1 MTVGDLGEFGLIAAI
16 AARLP
21 RGARTVIGVGDDA
34 AVLATP
40 DGRVV
45 ATTDLLVEARHFRRD
60 WSGPADIGGKAAA
73 RNLADVAAMG
83 ATPVALLVG
92 LATPADLPVAWAQDL
107 VSGII
112 AECARTGAT
121 VVGGDVSSADT
132 IMLAVTALGDLAGR
146 EPVTR
151 AGARP
156 GDLVAVAG
164 VLGHSAAGLALLR
177 AGLAEPA
184 ALVTAYRWPRPPYHA
199 GPEAAALGATSM
211 IDISDGLVAD
221 TGHVAEA
228 SGVLI
233 DIDTARLAPGGDLL
247 AAAARLDASGPAG
260 PTDPAGPADSAAAG
274 EPARAREGTGVGEPA
289 RPGGLAKP
297 GESSGAGD
305 SSRQGESSSGARETG
320 PEESAGTE
328 EPVGTGGLPG
338 AGASAGPGDS
348 AEPEGLSRPLVWM
361 LTGGEDHA
369 LVATFPPGTVLPAHW
384 TVIGQVR
391 QGRGV
396 WVDGQVFLGRPGWD
410 HFI

>member
-21 RGARTVIGVGDDA
+21 RGPRTVIGVGDDA
-34 AVLATP
+34 AVVATP

-107 VSGII
+107 VSGIV

-132 IMLAVTALGDLAGR
+132 IMLAATALGDLAGR

-184 ALVTAYRWPRPPYHA
+184 ALVTAYRWPHPPYQA

-211 IDISDGLVAD
+211 IDVSDGLVAD

-233 DIDTARLAPGGDLL
+233 DIDAARLVPGDDLL
-247 AAAARLDASGPAG
+247 AAAARLDASGPTG
-260 PTDPAGPADSAAAG
+260 PADPAGPADSVAPG
-274 EPARAREGTGVGEPA
+274 ESAKPGEAVGVGEPV
-289 RPGGLAKP
+289 G
-297 GESSGAGD
+297 SGAPAG
-305 SSRQGESSSGARETG
+305 SRVPVGPGAPAGSGA
-320 PEESAGTE
+320 SAGT
-328 EPVGTGGLPG
+328 GDSPG
-338 AGASAGPGDS
+338 AGASAGLGDS
-348 AEPEGLSRPLVWM
+348 TEPEGLSRPLVWM

-369 LVATFPPGTVLPAHW
+369 LAATFPPGTVLPAHW

-396 WVDGQVFLGRPGWD
+396 RVDSQVFLGRPGWD

>member
-107 VSGII
+107 VSGIV

-132 IMLAVTALGDLAGR
+132 IMLAATALGDLAGR

-156 GDLVAVAG
+156 GDLLAVAG

-211 IDISDGLVAD
+211 IDVSDGLVAD

-247 AAAARLDASGPAG
+247 AAAARLDTSAGSG
-260 PTDPAGPADSAAAG
+260 
-274 EPARAREGTGVGEPA
+274 
-289 RPGGLAKP
+289 
-297 GESSGAGD
+297 
-305 SSRQGESSSGARETG
+305 
-320 PEESAGTE
+320 ESAGLGE
-328 EPVGTGGLPG
+328 SAGAEGSAGTGGLPG

-396 WVDGQVFLGRPGWD
+396 RVDGQVFLGRPGWD

>member
-1 MTVGDLGEFGLIAAI
+1 VTVGDLGEFGLIAAI
-16 AARLP
+16 TAQLP
-21 RGARTVIGVGDDA
+21 RGGRTVVGIGDDA

-45 ATTDLLVEARHFRRD
+45 ATMDLLVEARHFRRD
-60 WSGPADIGGKAAA
+60 WSAPADIGGKAAA

-92 LATPADLPVAWAQDL
+92 LAAPGDLPVAWAQDF
-107 VSGII
+107 VSGMA

-121 VVGGDVSSADT
+121 VVGGDVSSADA

-156 GDLVAVAG
+156 GDLLAVAG
-164 VLGHSAAGLALLR
+164 VLGHAAAGLALLG

-184 ALVTAYRWPRPPYHA
+184 ALVMAYRWPRPPYHA

-221 TGHVAEA
+221 VGHVAQA

-233 DIDTARLAPGGDLL
+233 DIDTARLEHGDDLI
-247 AAAARLDASGPAG
+247 AAAARLGASGPAG
-260 PTDPAGPADSAAAG
+260 PAGRAGSAGRAESAG
-274 EPARAREGTGVGEPA
+274 HGGGPARA
-289 RPGGLAKP
+289 
-297 GESSGAGD
+297 
-305 SSRQGESSSGARETG
+305 
-320 PEESAGTE
+320 
-328 EPVGTGGLPG
+328 
-338 AGASAGPGDS
+338 
-348 AEPEGLSRPLVWM
+348 LVWM

-369 LVATFPPGTVLPAHW
+369 LAATFPPGATLPARW
-384 TVIGQVR
+384 QVIGRVTEG
-391 QGRGV
+391 QGVSVNGRP
-396 WVDGQVFLGRPGWD
+396 FRGRPGWD